1 MKTRTALE
9 TDRRAFVRT
18 SSEQMGAT
26 QETSVIKQQDEI
38 APRLAAMRAAFL
50 RERPPGAEV
59 RINRWRSG

>member
-9 TDRRAFVRT
+9 TDRRAFVRA

-38 APRLAAMRAAFL
+38 ARDLLGQESLAF
-50 RERPPGAEV
+50 P
-59 RINRWRSG
+59 NN